1 MKTLSNAA
9 YLMLATSQSRIP
21 WY

>member
-9 YLMLATSQSRIP
+9 STTLEKRQLPS
-21 WY
+21 